1 LTLEYLAGI
10 IDHTFLRP
18 YGSPEELERHCEQA
32 VRCRFATVAVHPCAV
47 ETCVRL
53 LRGTGVGVGAAVGFP
68 LGQNTT
74 ASKMFEIADAL
85 GRGATEIDMV
95 INIRELQAGRLDVVR
110 QEIGSMVRLCRKQKA
125 ISKVILETCYLNEA
139 EKLTVCRLAR
149 EESADFVK
157 TSTGFGSDG
166 AKVEDVALMRRA
178 VGPHIGVK
186 ASGGVHTLQTALAM
200 IEAGATRIG
209 TSHGVEIVRQFSE
222 SGLPA

>member
-1 LTLEYLAGI
+1 MGRRRNWSVTASRRYAA
-10 IDHTFLRP
+10 
-18 YGSPEELERHCEQA
+18 GSPPSRSTRARSRRAYGFCVGRGLESARRWASHWD
-32 VRCRFATVAVHPCAV
+32 R
-47 ETCVRL
+47 
-53 LRGTGVGVGAAVGFP
+53 
-68 LGQNTT
+68 NTT

-186 ASGGVHTLQTALAM
+186 ASGGVHTLQTALGHDRS
-200 IEAGATRIG
+200 GATARHV
-209 TSHGVEIVRQFSE
+209 HGVEIVRQFSE
-222 SGLPA
+222 RGFP